1 MRGEK
6 VSLKLSRRR
15 VITAVG
21 AVLVLAA
28 AAGGVAY
35 ATIPDEAGVI
45 HSCYETKSG
54 ALRVIDPAQEQ
65 TCNAKKEQSLDF
77 YSKAG
82 ADAALGGTTAKAPDS
97 DKLDGI
103 DSTGFVQGGGTRR
116 FIKVTGTGQS
126 IQTDAGRVTMEC
138 TVDLLTGISFGAF
151 SPSNSDFDVW
161 FEDQPVF
168 GAQTFGGHTTVAN
181 GTSAT
186 VSDIESGIR
195 HVVVRSIGGGL
206 MGQWDFLFQSENS
219 FQGPCVATV
228 IEDIGPVVSLP

>member
-1 MRGEK
+1 MA
-6 VSLKLSRRR
+6 
-15 VITAVG
+15 AV
-21 AVLVLAA
+21 
-28 AAGGVAY
+28 AGGIAY
-35 ATIPDEAGVI
+35 ATIPDNAGVA
-45 HSCYETKSG
+45 HTCYQTKDG
-54 ALRVIDPAQEQ
+54 ALRVIDPAQGE

-82 ADAALGGTTAKAPDS
+82 ADAAFGGATAKAPDS

-126 IQTDAGRVTMEC
+126 IQTDAGRVTMNC
-138 TVDLLTGISFGAF
+138 NGTTTVSFGAF

-161 FEDQPVF
+161 FDQKSVGSPNS
-168 GAQTFGGHTTVAN
+168 FGGRITVAS

-186 VSDIESGIR
+186 VSDIEGGIQ
-195 HVVVRSIGGGL
+195 HVVVRSTGGGL
-206 MGQWDFLFQSENS
+206 MGQWDFLFQSDS
-219 FQGPCVATV
+219 QGHCSATV